1 MAFDYHDRIARDP
14 GVVGGQAVING
25 TRRICRGLCTGRSST
40 RRIHGPVK
48 LKLDENLPRQL
59 VPILTSLGHD
69 VDTGPDEYLA
79 GQVDHGVD
87 RGSVGRSTPR
97 DARSRRLPTHESTPP
112 GRITACC
119 SSGCRSRVDRR
130 SCTGSRCSA
139 RTALAVGVLMAAFA
153 AFLAHA
159 VAVTAPLFAQP

>member
-14 GVVGGQAVING
+14 GVVGGQAVISG

-79 GQVDHGVD
+79 GQVDHAVWTAAQ
-87 RGSVGRSTPR
+87 SAGRFLVTQDLDVSRRTRVLPR
-97 DARSRRLPTHESTPP
+97 DASRRAAHQAAAAGSTGAHAPDLDAPRAPRWPSAFSWRRSRHFWRM
-112 GRITACC
+112 
-119 SSGCRSRVDRR
+119 RSR
-130 SCTGSRCSA
+130 
-139 RTALAVGVLMAAFA
+139 
-153 AFLAHA
+153 
-159 VAVTAPLFAQP
+159 